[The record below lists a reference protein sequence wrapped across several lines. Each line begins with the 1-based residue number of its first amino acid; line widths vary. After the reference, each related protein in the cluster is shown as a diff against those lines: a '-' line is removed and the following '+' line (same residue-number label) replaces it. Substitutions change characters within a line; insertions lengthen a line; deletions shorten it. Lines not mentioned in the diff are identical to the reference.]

1 MRQFE
6 IDGRLTTSL
15 GAFFAEFGR
24 VLLPRVFWGQN
35 LDALDDVLYG
45 GFGTPDEGFV
55 IRWLHSAEAR
65 KALGYPETIR
75 QLEFRLAHCD
85 PSCREPVERELS
97 LAKANTGPTVFDWLV
112 EIIRSHPD
120 VPLVLD

>member
-1 MRQFE
+1 MREYE

-15 GAFFAEFGR
+15 KAFFAEIGR
-24 VLLPRVFWGQN
+24 VLLPGVAWGEN

-45 GFGTPDEGFV
+45 GFGTPDEGFA
-55 IRWLHSAEAR
+55 IRWRNSSEAR
-65 KALGYPETIR
+65 KALGYPETVR
-75 QLEFRLAHCD
+75 ELEFRLAHCHA
-85 PSCREPVERELS
+85 SNREPVERELG
-97 LAKANTGPTVFDWLV
+97 LARANAGPTVFDWLV